1 MTKKK
6 EPDLKL
12 VGKKELTYK
21 QKQFVKNVCD
31 IPEKFSGIKQ
41 AYCNAYD
48 VKMNQDGSIPKWVS
62 KDASILHC
70 TPSITLAIKA
80 RLQRREEVSLASTAR
95 TRAYVIE
102 RLYEESKSGSGS
114 DSSRVRSLELLGRS
128 CSMFTDRVEEVTQRS
143 SSDVMADIENK
154 LEELLESNPDIES
167 VISGT
172 ND

>member
-6 EPDLKL
+6 EPELKL

-48 VKMNQDGSIPKWVS
+48 VTMNKDGSIPKWVS

-70 TPSITLAIKA
+70 DPTITQAIKT
-80 RLQRREEVSLASTAR
+80 RLQRKEDVSVASSVR
-95 TRAYVIE
+95 TREYVIE
-102 RLYEESKSGSGS
+102 RLYQESKTAES
-114 DSSRVRSLELLGRS
+114 DASRVRSLELLGKS
-128 CSMFTDRVEEVTQRS
+128 VAMFTDRIEESTARS
-143 SSDVMADIENK
+143 SEDVMADIESK
-154 LEELLESNPDIES
+154 LEELIESNPELDNL
-167 VISGT
+167 VSGT
-172 ND
+172 DD

>member
-48 VKMNQDGSIPKWVS
+48 VTMNKDGSPPKWTG
-62 KDASILHC
+62 KEASLLHC
-70 TPSITLAIKA
+70 DPTITLAIKT
-80 RLQRREEVSLASTAR
+80 RLQRREEVSLASATR
-95 TRAYVIE
+95 TREYVLE
-102 RLYEESKSGSGS
+102 RLYEESKTGS

-128 CSMFTDRVEEVTQRS
+128 CAMFTDKIEQTSTRS
-143 SSDVMADIENK
+143 SDDVMTDIENK

-167 VISGT
+167 LISGT

>member
-6 EPDLKL
+6 DPDLKL

-48 VKMNQDGSIPKWVS
+48 VTMNKDGSIPKWVS

-70 TPSITLAIKA
+70 DPTITQAIKT

-95 TRAYVIE
+95 TREYVIE
-102 RLYEESKSGSGS
+102 RLYEESKKGS
-114 DSSRVRSLELLGRS
+114 DSSRVRSLELLGKS
-128 CSMFTDRVEEVTQRS
+128 VAMFTDRIEESQGRS
-143 SSDVMADIENK
+143 SEDVMTDIENK

-167 VISGT
+167 VITGT
-172 ND
+172 ED

>member
-6 EPDLKL
+6 DPDLKL

-48 VKMNQDGSIPKWVS
+48 VTMNKDGSIPKWVS

-70 TPSITLAIKA
+70 SPSITHAVKA
-80 RLQRREEVSLASTAR
+80 RLQRKEEVSLASTAR
-95 TRAYVIE
+95 TREYVLE
-102 RLYEESKSGSGS
+102 RLIEESKIGS
-114 DSSRVRSLELLGRS
+114 DSSRVRSLELLGKS
-128 CSMFTDRVEEVTQRS
+128 VAMFTDRIEESQGRS
-143 SSDVMADIENK
+143 SEDVMTDIENK

>member
-48 VKMNQDGSIPKWVS
+48 VTMNKDGSIPKWVS
-62 KDASILHC
+62 KDSSILHC
-70 TPSITLAIKA
+70 TPSITLAIKE
-80 RLQRREEVSLASTAR
+80 RLQRKEEVSLASTAR
-95 TRAYVIE
+95 TRGYVIE
-102 RLYEESKSGSGS
+102 RLYEESKTGS

-128 CSMFTDRVEEVTQRS
+128 CAMFTDKIEQTSARS
-143 SSDVMADIENK
+143 SEDVMTDIENK

-167 VISGT
+167 VITGT
-172 ND
+172 ED

>member
-6 EPDLKL
+6 DPDLKL

-48 VKMNQDGSIPKWVS
+48 VTMNKDGSIPKWVS

-70 TPSITLAIKA
+70 DPTITQAIKT
-80 RLQRREEVSLASTAR
+80 RLQRREEVSLASATR
-95 TRAYVIE
+95 TREYVLE
-102 RLYEESKSGSGS
+102 RLIEESKIGS
-114 DSSRVRSLELLGRS
+114 DSSRVRSLELLGKS
-128 CSMFTDRVEEVTQRS
+128 VAMFTDRIEESQGRS
-143 SSDVMADIENK
+143 SDDVMTDIENK
-154 LEELLESNPDIES
+154 LEELIESNPDIKS

-172 ND
+172 DD